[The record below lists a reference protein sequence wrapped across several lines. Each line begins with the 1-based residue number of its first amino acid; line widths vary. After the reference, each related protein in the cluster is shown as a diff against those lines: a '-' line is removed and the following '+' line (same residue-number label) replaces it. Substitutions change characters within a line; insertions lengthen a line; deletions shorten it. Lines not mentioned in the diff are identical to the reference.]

1 MSRTDQ
7 YLPFAFEA
15 INMVK
20 IISGNKTIQLAEHNN
35 ISSVYKGY
43 ISSLGAN
50 IIQAGVKTAVYFY
63 EAKESGSSGN
73 KKLVTA
79 SIEYILQKAEG
90 IKRPAADSNLSSR
103 FTKNDLNV
111 EQLAKQI
118 MDAATALKLAI
129 RTYNMI

>member
-1 MSRTDQ
+1 MSRVDK

-15 INMVK
+15 ITNINLGTVAK
-20 IISGNKTIQLAEHNN
+20 PKKLTDGAN
-35 ISSVYKGY
+35 ISKVYKGY

-50 IIQAGVKTAVYFY
+50 IIQAGLKTAIYFY

-73 KKLVTA
+73 KQLITA
-79 SIEYILQKAEG
+79 SIHYILEKNNGVANPDIE
-90 IKRPAADSNLSSR
+90 KLSTRFESANADLE
-103 FTKNDLNV
+103 L
-111 EQLAKQI
+111 LAKQI